1 MRKTP
6 ATTIAGAITLVA
18 LGAMTTFALRPVA
31 KPAPAALPVEVRTQV
46 VRRTVWIVKHEK
58 PTQPHRSRTP
68 AAAAPPHP
76 GTTAGT
82 TAGTT
87 PAATTAG
94 TAAIA
99 SAPRTTA
106 SRARTTAAGAPVP
119 AATGVSSARP
129 STTAGSTVAPV
140 TTHSSRSN
148 AATST
153 GDRRHAGHPQAGDH
167 NPGGPKPVSTKT
179 SGAKSTSGSGSA
191 AGTPAAKPV
200 KTRTQPRRSRGR
212 WQRP

>member
-18 LGAMTTFALRPVA
+18 LGALTTFALRPVA

-68 AAAAPPHP
+68 AAGAPPHP
-76 GTTAGT
+76 GTTAGST
-82 TAGTT
+82 TA
-87 PAATTAG
+87 AATTG

-106 SRARTTAAGAPVP
+106 SRARTTAIAAP
-119 AATGVSSARP
+119 AATGVSTARP
-129 STTAGSTVAPV
+129 STSAGSSVAPV
-140 TTHSSRSN
+140 TTHSSRST

-153 GDRRHAGHPQAGDH
+153 G
-167 NPGGPKPVSTKT
+167 T
-179 SGAKSTSGSGSA
+179 
-191 AGTPAAKPV
+191 AGTPVARKP
-200 KTRTQPRRSRGR
+200 RPQPRRPPSR
-212 WQRP
+212 